1 MLVLR
6 MRNIYCRLNLHDIK
20 TSGRISFP
28 KKKFETVAAVTDSLG
43 NYFYKYF
50 LLLNLVKFSHVIG

>member
-1 MLVLR
+1 

-28 KKKFETVAAVTDSLG
+28 PKKFETVAAVTDSLG